1 MQGERHPNTAN
12 SLNNLASL
20 LKAQGDYAAA
30 KPLYEQALAIY
41 KEVLGERHPNTANS
55 LNNLASLLKAQG
67 DYAAAKP
74 LYEQALAIYKEVL
87 GEHHPDTANSL
98 NSLAGL
104 LQAQGAYAA
113 AKPLY
118 EQALA
123 IRKEVLGARHPDTA
137 NSLNN
142 LAGLLHA
149 QGDLAGAEPLLSRAL
164 EIDRGNLE
172 LAAAAQSERQQL
184 TMAQDLRSGLDAY
197 LSLAQQAKLPAAAAY
212 RYALAWKGSV
222 FQRQRLARTTRH
234 ALFEARD
241 PELVRRLTA
250 LQDTTR
256 QLASLALAT
265 PDPRHL
271 PAWRQQIAKLTA
283 RREQLEGELAGR
295 SAAFRAQRTQDEM
308 SPAQVQAALPRDV
321 ALIDFLEYT
330 QFSPPPEG
338 RGNMKGERRLLA
350 FVVRPNR
357 PLALL
362 DLGAVP
368 SSAAVKRWLA
378 TRGRRVAARG
388 SEDPAVALRGWIW
401 QPLEPYLE
409 GVQTV
414 LVSPDAALGKLPLA
428 ALPGRQPGT
437 YLIEERAIAIVP
449 VPQALLERLG
459 GPGGPAG
466 QGPRDRRPDPIAP
479 AGRRCRLRRRAD
491 RADARTSRAAP
502 RATRAGALGTF
513 GALEATRG
521 EILAVRDTFEQRY
534 AGGRVMVLRKDRA
547 TEAAVRQEAQQ
558 FPACGFRPEN
568 TLVLISHFA
577 NSLRTMLSRIPYLTA
592 WANGVT
598 RHGTCFR

>member
-1 MQGERHPNTAN
+1 M
-12 SLNNLASL
+12 
-20 LKAQGDYAAA
+20 
-30 KPLYEQALAIY
+30 
-41 KEVLGERHPNTANS
+41 
-55 LNNLASLLKAQG
+55 
-67 DYAAAKP
+67 
-74 LYEQALAIYKEVL
+74 
-87 GEHHPDTANSL
+87 
-98 NSLAGL
+98 
-104 LQAQGAYAA
+104 
-113 AKPLY
+113 
-118 EQALA
+118 
-123 IRKEVLGARHPDTA
+123 
-137 NSLNN
+137 
-142 LAGLLHA
+142 AGLLHA

-271 PAWRQQIAKLTA
+271 PAWRQQIAKLTV

-295 SAAFRAQRTQDEM
+295 SAAFRAERTQDEM

-388 SEDPAVALRGWIW
+388 SEDPAVAPRGWIW

-466 QGPRDRRPDPIAP
+466 QGPQTADQTPSLLLVGDVDFGAAP
-479 AGRRCRLRRRAD
+479 D